1 MTRYITY
8 NITQGLYVAI
18 SSNLTLELF
27 DQPFL
32 LEKRIE
38 LLMAIKKT
46 GSINKAAKEVPMSYK
61 SAWET
66 IEAMNNL
73 SINPIVQ
80 KETGGSGGGG
90 TKLTEYGENLL
101 KTYHLLKEEQK
112 KFVENLNRIVDINNG
127 TLKTIRRLSMQI
139 SARNQITGIVEAI
152 EMGTVNAEVHIKL
165 KSNNILVSIITNTAV
180 QNLDLKVGDEVIAII
195 KSSNVFISTD
205 ENLQLSARNKFQGIV
220 DSLNQGG
227 INSEIVIDIGNGD
240 KIVAIIT
247 TSSVNNLNIKEK
259 SKVGAI
265 IKASDVMIGR

>member
-1 MTRYITY
+1 M
-8 NITQGLYVAI
+8 AI

-180 QNLDLKVGDEVIAII
+180 QNLDLKVGDEVVTII

>member
-1 MTRYITY
+1 
-8 NITQGLYVAI
+8 
-18 SSNLTLELF
+18 
-27 DQPFL
+27 
-32 LEKRIE
+32 
-38 LLMAIKKT
+38 
-46 GSINKAAKEVPMSYK
+46 
-61 SAWET
+61 
-66 IEAMNNL
+66 
-73 SINPIVQ
+73 
-80 KETGGSGGGG
+80 
-90 TKLTEYGENLL
+90 
-101 KTYHLLKEEQK
+101 
-112 KFVENLNRIVDINNG
+112 
-127 TLKTIRRLSMQI
+127 MQI

-180 QNLDLKVGDEVIAII
+180 QNLDLKVGDEVVAII

-220 DSLNQGG
+220 DSINQGG

-247 TSSVNNLNIKEK
+247 TSSVNSLNIKEK

>member
-220 DSLNQGG
+220 DSINQGG